1 MDQINLFTRNGP
13 IPDDRERPAQL
24 TLIRPAGTRGLPDVY
39 ERTLKQRINL
49 NLSANADLSDIF
61 IASLQ
66 ELIREIKRTGTGQ
79 KRYEL
84 EKGRRGGAAG
94 DDILYHFPFTD
105 EAELF
110 EEAQVE
116 IQVEGQRVEG
126 TIVSIGDSHLTLA
139 LKENIGDEVRFA
151 VLLIDTTAL
160 LEALKEKI
168 EAVKQGAITLNR
180 TLADAVVRPGQLPK
194 PPDTPIREGLPTD
207 SDLNDNQR
215 EVYGNALREAVTF
228 VWGPPGTGKTKTL
241 GEIVRS
247 AFESQERTL
256 ICSNTNKAVDQ
267 VLYHICEAL
276 GTEHPAMKEGKIV
289 RLGRITDDKLKAKY
303 HDYVTVD
310 GIVERRSADL
320 RSQKQAIETEIAKLD
335 AGTLKAR
342 QILAKFA
349 SLDQAKQKLIAEKE
363 NVNRIAGD
371 GRALKEEL
379 LRNGVHRDQ
388 LTKELQRRR
397 NAFFGFFRRKVEEI
411 EADLAHVV
419 AERERIEDKI
429 GDLKKQDAAARRRF
443 EQAQRTHD
451 DYQSSVAGENR
462 TSAQTNVDNAD
473 QQRANLVAK
482 LSEVEAKITAL
493 RQTVTRE
500 AKVVGATCT
509 KAYLSQKDIGHVDLV
524 IIDEA
529 SMVMRP
535 MAWFSAG
542 LAAKRVVISGD
553 FCQIP
558 PIVQTEEEAIFD
570 ALGRDP
576 FTATERAKY
585 GAPDL
590 MMLTDQH
597 RMHSEICDLI
607 SKPMYEGR
615 LSTAAGRETVEGQ
628 SPPEPFD
635 RALTI
640 IDTSALSPFESQ
652 NAFFSRFNML
662 HALLARNLVWH
673 LQQEGVIGSPLD
685 LGICTPY
692 AAQARLIQKL
702 LEGDGLDEFVHAGT
716 VHRFQGDERRMVL
729 LEIPESRGGFWALGQ
744 FVQGV
749 PPTHVGARLINV
761 AVSRA
766 QEHLVVLANLTYLDR
781 RLPSH
786 SLLRS
791 ILHDMQQRGR
801 IVPGEELLELRPIA
815 SDLAGLVGQAG
826 FDDIANSVGIFD
838 EMQFE
843 RGLAHDI
850 QSAEETVVLFSGY
863 ITPTRVAKLG
873 DLLRSKILKGIKVRC
888 VTRPP
893 RANGSIPVAAGRE
906 AVEMLSNIG
915 VVVDFRANIHQKV
928 CLIDNRIV
936 WWGSLNALSHM
947 GRADEMMTRTV
958 NEGFAKMVAAHMSKR
973 PVSAE
978 KSQATVAERENPLC
992 EDCDAYSVFKEGRH
1006 GSYFDCESHC
1016 GWSRG
1021 MKEVMRQQTNSH
1033 GPSNKGRHEPDLA
1046 EEAPT
1051 CPDCAGKTRLRRGRY
1066 GPFYGCMKYPACRG
1080 IVNI

>member
-1 MDQINLFTRNGP
+1 MDQINLFTRANGP
-13 IPDDRERPAQL
+13 MPDGRKRPDQP
-24 TLIRPAGTRGLPDVY
+24 LIRPPGTQDLRAVY
-39 ERTLKQRINL
+39 ERTLQQRINL

-61 IASLQ
+61 IAALR
-66 ELIREIKRTGTGQ
+66 ELIREIKRTGAGQ

-84 EKGRRGGAAG
+84 EKGRRGEPAG
-94 DDILYHFPFTD
+94 DDILYHFPFAD

-168 EAVKQGAITLNR
+168 EAVKKGEITLNR

-194 PPDTPIREGLPTD
+194 PPDTPIREGLLTD

-320 RSQKQAIETEIAKLD
+320 RSQKQTIETEIAKLD

-429 GDLKKQDAAARRRF
+429 GDLKTQDAAARRRF

-509 KAYLSQKDIGHVDLV
+509 KAYLSQKDIGHVDLAMLRTEFRTALSWIV
-524 IIDEA
+524 PL
-529 SMVMRP
+529 VT
-535 MAWFSAG
+535 
-542 LAAKRVVISGD
+542 KVVIGAG
-553 FCQIP
+553 F
-558 PIVQTEEEAIFD
+558 
-570 ALGRDP
+570 
-576 FTATERAKY
+576 RA
-585 GAPDL
+585 P
-590 MMLTDQH
+590 
-597 RMHSEICDLI
+597 
-607 SKPMYEGR
+607 
-615 LSTAAGRETVEGQ
+615 
-628 SPPEPFD
+628 
-635 RALTI
+635 
-640 IDTSALSPFESQ
+640 
-652 NAFFSRFNML
+652 
-662 HALLARNLVWH
+662 
-673 LQQEGVIGSPLD
+673 
-685 LGICTPY
+685 
-692 AAQARLIQKL
+692 
-702 LEGDGLDEFVHAGT
+702 GLNT
-716 VHRFQGDERRMVL
+716 
-729 LEIPESRGGFWALGQ
+729 
-744 FVQGV
+744 
-749 PPTHVGARLINV
+749 
-761 AVSRA
+761 
-766 QEHLVVLANLTYLDR
+766 
-781 RLPSH
+781 
-786 SLLRS
+786 
-791 ILHDMQQRGR
+791 
-801 IVPGEELLELRPIA
+801 
-815 SDLAGLVGQAG
+815 DLA
-826 FDDIANSVGIFD
+826 
-838 EMQFE
+838 
-843 RGLAHDI
+843 H
-850 QSAEETVVLFSGY
+850 
-863 ITPTRVAKLG
+863 
-873 DLLRSKILKGIKVRC
+873 RC
-888 VTRPP
+888 WF
-893 RANGSIPVAAGRE
+893 
-906 AVEMLSNIG
+906 
-915 VVVDFRANIHQKV
+915 VDCQ
-928 CLIDNRIV
+928 
-936 WWGSLNALSHM
+936 
-947 GRADEMMTRTV
+947 
-958 NEGFAKMVAAHMSKR
+958 
-973 PVSAE
+973 
-978 KSQATVAERENPLC
+978 
-992 EDCDAYSVFKEGRH
+992 
-1006 GSYFDCESHC
+1006 
-1016 GWSRG
+1016 
-1021 MKEVMRQQTNSH
+1021 
-1033 GPSNKGRHEPDLA
+1033 
-1046 EEAPT
+1046 
-1051 CPDCAGKTRLRRGRY
+1051 KTRERIAVAL
-1066 GPFYGCMKYPACRG
+1066 P
-1080 IVNI
+1080 V

>member
-13 IPDDRERPAQL
+13 IPDDQERPAQL
-24 TLIRPAGTRGLPDVY
+24 KLIRPPGTQGLPNVY
-39 ERTLKQRINL
+39 ERTLQNQINL
-49 NLSANADLSDIF
+49 GLSANADLSDTF
-61 IASLQ
+61 IAALQ
-66 ELIREIKRTGTGQ
+66 ELIREIRITGTGQ

-84 EKGRRGGAAG
+84 EKGRRGEPAG

-116 IQVEGQRVEG
+116 IQVEGQRVGG
-126 TIVSIGDSHLTLA
+126 TIVSIGDGHLTLA

-160 LEALKEKI
+160 LEVLKEKI
-168 EAVKQGAITLNR
+168 EAVKNGGITLNR
-180 TLADAVVRPGQLPK
+180 ALADAVVRPGQLPK
-194 PPDTPIREGLPTD
+194 PPDTPIREGLPID

-247 AFESQERTL
+247 AFEGQERTL

-267 VLYHICEAL
+267 VLYQICTAL
-276 GTEHPAMKEGKIV
+276 GREHPAMEEGKVV
-289 RLGRITDDKLKAKY
+289 RLGRITDDKLESEF

-320 RSQKQAIETEIAKLD
+320 KSQKQTIETEIAKLD

-363 NVNRIAGD
+363 NVNRIEGD
-371 GRALKEEL
+371 DRDLNEEL
-379 LRNGVHRDQ
+379 LRNGARRDQ
-388 LTKELQRRR
+388 LAKELQRRR
-397 NAFFGFFRRKVEEI
+397 NAIFGFFRRKVEEI
-411 EADLAHVV
+411 EVDLDHVA
-419 AERERIEDKI
+419 AERKRIEDKI
-429 GDLKKQDAAARRRF
+429 GDLKTQYAAVHRRF
-443 EQAQRTHD
+443 EQAQRTRD
-451 DYQSSVAGENR
+451 DCQSAVAGENR
-462 TSAQTNVDNAD
+462 TNAQTVVDNAD

-500 AKVVGATCT
+500 ARVVGATCT
-509 KAYLSQKDIGHVDLV
+509 KTYLSQKDIGHVDLV

-542 LAAKRVVISGD
+542 LAAKRVVVSGD
-553 FCQIP
+553 FRQIP
-558 PIVQTEEEAIFD
+558 PIVQTEEQAIFD

-576 FTATERAKY
+576 FTAAERAEPH
-585 GAPDL
+585 APDL
-590 MMLTDQH
+590 MILTEQH
-597 RMHSEICDLI
+597 RMRPEICNLI
-607 SKPMYEGR
+607 SKPMYESR
-615 LSTAAGRETVEGQ
+615 LVTAAGRKTEPGRL
-628 SPPEPFD
+628 PPAPFD
-635 RALTI
+635 RSLTI

-673 LQQEGVIGSPLD
+673 FQQEAVIGSPRD
-685 LGICTPY
+685 LSICTPY

-729 LEIPESRGGFWALGQ
+729 LEIPESPGGFWALGQ

-749 PPTHVGARLINV
+749 PPTHIGARLINV

-766 QEHLVVLANLTYLDR
+766 QEHLIVLANLTYLDK
-781 RLPSH
+781 RLPSS
-786 SLLRS
+786 SLLRI
-791 ILHDMQQRGR
+791 ILHDMEQHGR
-801 IVPGEELLELRPIA
+801 VVPGEELLKLRPIA
-815 SDLAGLVGQAG
+815 SDLAGLVDQTG
-826 FDDIANSVGIFD
+826 FDDIANSLGIFD
-838 EMQFE
+838 ETQFE
-843 RGLAHDI
+843 RGLVHDI
-850 QSAEETVVLFSGY
+850 QSAKGTVVLFSGY
-863 ITPTRVAKLG
+863 ITPMRVAKLG
-873 DLLRSKILKGIKVRC
+873 DLLRSRILNGVKVRC

-893 RANGSIPVAAGRE
+893 RSNGTIPETAGRE

-915 VVVDFRANIHQKV
+915 AVVDFRANIHQKV
-928 CLIDNRIV
+928 CLIDNRVV
-936 WWGSLNALSHM
+936 WWGSLNALSH
-947 GRADEMMTRTV
+947 GGHADEMMTRAV
-958 NEGFAKMVAAHMSKR
+958 NEGFAKTVAAHMSKR

-978 KSQATVAERENPLC
+978 RAQATVAERENPLC
-992 EDCDAYSVFKEGRH
+992 EDCKAHSVFKEGRY
-1006 GSYFDCESHC
+1006 GPYFECEALCDWRRSM
-1016 GWSRG
+1016 RV
-1021 MKEVMRQQTNSH
+1021 VMRQ
-1033 GPSNKGRHEPDLA
+1033 
-1046 EEAPT
+1046 
-1051 CPDCAGKTRLRRGRY
+1051 
-1066 GPFYGCMKYPACRG
+1066 
-1080 IVNI
+1080 